1 LPENNADTALA
12 RNICNFIVENP
23 GCYLRSIKN
32 RYAFDQIELIIIAST
47 IGLSILLS
55 ILSISSYRKTKLK
68 KMVYATS
75 AFALFT
81 VFSSYQYL
89 EENIL
94 EGNAQE
100 TIDTP
105 ITDVILP
112 AIPLIILL
120 YSF

>member
-1 LPENNADTALA
+1 MD
-12 RNICNFIVENP
+12 
-23 GCYLRSIKN
+23 
-32 RYAFDQIELIIIAST
+32 AFDQIELIIIAST

-75 AFALFT
+75 AFALFA

-94 EGNAQE
+94 ERNAQE

-105 ITDVILP
+105 ITDVTLP
-112 AIPLIILL
+112 AIPLIILTL
-120 YSF
+120 FFLALIKKDSKSLLKP

>member
-1 LPENNADTALA
+1 
-12 RNICNFIVENP
+12 
-23 GCYLRSIKN
+23 
-32 RYAFDQIELIIIAST
+32 
-47 IGLSILLS
+47 
-55 ILSISSYRKTKLK
+55 
-68 KMVYATS
+68 MVYATS

-112 AIPLIILL
+112 AIPLIILTL
-120 YSF
+120 FFLALIKKDSKSLLKP

>member
-1 LPENNADTALA
+1 
-12 RNICNFIVENP
+12 
-23 GCYLRSIKN
+23 
-32 RYAFDQIELIIIAST
+32 
-47 IGLSILLS
+47 
-55 ILSISSYRKTKLK
+55 
-68 KMVYATS
+68 MVYATS